1 MEKAMSEVNE
11 EVRGAEESRVH
22 VDVRPSR
29 AAQGTIVIV
38 SVHPEETG
46 LYNVNWR
53 FEGATRLTERD
64 VSIDIIGETTVA
76 TGPIEVSG
84 EGDRTHIRALVDTA
98 RFAPGAWMIRV
109 GLTRTDDEDPQTVHG
124 HGDLEILPR
133 VLAPGDDVTVTMR
146 RAEVPRTRDQALWA
160 VIRNSTDRLG
170 FDNYSRFMDLV
181 MCGPWVGDGED
192 GSGPRQLSRR
202 ERAEFSR
209 ADREIC
215 LPFSRVHAWRLLRVA
230 TEVFMMLHCGVEP
243 DFAAMDL
250 VAESRRFGRSLQPGD
265 IQTDWENYLVRVY
278 TGDDY
283 EEAIKA
289 IPYLELIRLKLQD
302 VPVTGLGFGDGDGDA
317 GACYGILAD
326 KLARPCFIELIWT
339 YWMSEARLPH
349 TLNAVAW
356 RFQNR
361 TRRGGRDPLRNLEID
376 PLRRLNNLMWGYI
389 QDEQHRLTAERI
401 AYECV
406 HEYGVSPS
414 HVRMRP
420 VRAAD
425 SRSRF
430 MEAFHHLLALCREF
444 YKQDDNTN
452 IVADGF
458 PVLNALRE
466 THLLITQGAHNQY
479 GDLPWVARTEG
490 LMQQWLLGR
499 PEMREFLP
507 GRTMVA
513 YPERWMDRVEA
524 MKTLQGW
531 DDTPVLLFRDLA
543 VFGEQILLGIRYGA
557 WATVS
562 DPEQAAN
569 FVRYSRSAIQ
579 AYSHAAEA
587 VAEPDRT
594 SSADVDV
601 PAIGRQRR
609 HAVPHNGR

>member
-1 MEKAMSEVNE
+1 MSEVNE
-11 EVRGAEESRVH
+11 EMHAAEEGSVP
-22 VDVRPSR
+22 VEVRPR
-29 AAQGTIVIV
+29 QAAQGTILSI
-38 SVHPEETG
+38 SIHPERPG
-46 LYNVNWR
+46 RYNVEWR
-53 FEGATRLTERD
+53 LRGPVLLTERD
-64 VSIDIIGETTVA
+64 IRITIIGETTVA
-76 TGPIEVSG
+76 TGPVEVRS
-84 EGDRTHIRALVDTA
+84 EGDLTHIGAALDTA
-98 RFAPGAWMIRV
+98 ALAPGAWTVWVR
-109 GLTRTDDEDPQTVHG
+109 LTSADDGGPPPVHG
-124 HGDLEILPR
+124 SSDIEILPR
-133 VLAPGDDVTVTMR
+133 LLAPGDDVTVTMR
-146 RAEVPRTRDQALWA
+146 RAEVPPTTDQALWA

-181 MCGPWVGDGED
+181 MCGLWAGDGED
-192 GSGPRQLSRR
+192 DGGPRHLNRR
-202 ERAEFSR
+202 EQAEFRR
-209 ADREIC
+209 ANRRMR
-215 LPFSRVHAWRLLRVA
+215 LPFPNVEAYRLLKVA

-250 VAESRRFGRSLQPGD
+250 AAESRRFNRTLEPGD
-265 IQTDWENYLVRVY
+265 IQRDWEDYLVRVY

-283 EEAIKA
+283 DEAIKV
-289 IPYLELIRLKLQD
+289 IPYLALIRLKLQD
-302 VPVTGLGFGDGDGDA
+302 VPVTGFGFGDDDA
-317 GACYGILAD
+317 GVCYGILAE
-326 KLARPCFIELIWT
+326 KLARPCFLELIWT

-349 TLNAVAW
+349 TLNAVTW

-361 TRRGGRDPLRNLEID
+361 TRHGGRDPLRNLEID
-376 PLRRLNNLMWGYI
+376 PLRPLNNLLWGYI

-406 HEYGVSPS
+406 HQYGTSPS

-430 MEAFHHLLALCREF
+430 IEAFHHLLALCAVF
-444 YKQDDNTN
+444 YQQDDDTTV
-452 IVADGF
+452 IADGF

-479 GDLPWVARTEG
+479 GDLPWVARMEG
-490 LMQQWLLGR
+490 LMQQWMLGR

-531 DDTPVLLFRDLA
+531 DDTPVLQFRDLA

-557 WATVS
+557 WTTVS

-569 FVRYSRSAIQ
+569 WARYYRSAIQ
-579 AYSHAAEA
+579 AYRHGEGAAAGMDQTSWADGGAPA
-587 VAEPDRT
+587 V
-594 SSADVDV
+594 
-601 PAIGRQRR
+601 GLQRR
-609 HAVPHNGR
+609 LAVPRDGR